1 MEGFSVQWVDEKI
14 RTPSLGR
21 IYPNNDV
28 EINSSEIVAN
38 DNTIDVHV
46 FFCQRLTQSS
56 LNQSSSI
63 QGCEDYNHPFGLF
76 NIIWKK
82 FNQNLWHRGTHPS
95 NIASI
100 IRSGI
105 EQEDEYFAVQKS
117 DFSKCL
123 EYGNTRLLDFEKVGK
138 LITIYKADAFKD
150 DSRGDPSNFYK
161 VMPSVQSNIRQCLVG
176 IRPFTSM
183 AQADNVHTI
192 IASHNIVKFSM
203 KEYLKSIFSSI
214 RARAP

>member
-28 EINSSEIVAN
+28 KINSSEIVAN

-56 LNQSSSI
+56 LNQSYSI
-63 QGCEDYNHPFGLF
+63 QGCEDYNHPFSLF

-150 DSRGDPSNFYK
+150 DSRGDPSNIYK
-161 VMPSVQSNIRQCLVG
+161 VMPSVQSNIRPVCLVG
-176 IRPFTSM
+176 IFTSM
-183 AQADNVHTI
+183 AQADNFIQQVTTL
-192 IASHNIVKFSM
+192 SQEF
-203 KEYLKSIFSSI
+203 
-214 RARAP
+214 